1 MRAIAVIP
9 TYNERE
15 SLPRLVEQIRSL
27 AAPVDMLI
35 VDDNSP
41 DGTGQV
47 AEELAAAGGN
57 RMLVLHREKKE
68 GLGRAYL
75 AGFRQALDLGYEVIL
90 QMDADL
96 SHDPAYILGFLD
108 RIQNCD
114 LVLGSRYIGGIRVV
128 NWDFKRLLLSK
139 TATKYV
145 QNVTGMRFSDTTGGF
160 KCWRAS
166 ALRQVGLEGVFS
178 NGYLEVAKLIREDY
192 FAGGSDTALLVNA
205 ICLIRK
211 VYERFLPL
219 SPIALGFSIYNAKGI
234 WLAAGRNS
242 SDNKSERWPNQ
253 HIELGGFYAQDVLTG
268 GRLLAKNICDRL
280 WQVFHRERCEVF
292 DDQGAFIRPR

>member
-27 AAPVDMLI
+27 AVPVDMLI

-57 RMLVLHREKKE
+57 RLPVLHREKKE

-75 AGFRQALDLGYEVIL
+75 AGFRQALDLSYELIL

-96 SHDPAYILGFLD
+96 SHDPAFISGFMD
-108 RIQNCD
+108 RIQDCD

-139 TATKYV
+139 AATKYV
-145 QNVTGMRFSDTTGGF
+145 QIVTGMRFSDTTGGF

-166 ALRQVGLEGVFS
+166 ALRQVDLEGVFS
-178 NGYLEVAKLIREDY
+178 NGYLFQIEMTYRAFRRGLRIAEIPII
-192 FAGGSDTALLVNA
+192 F
-205 ICLIRK
+205 
-211 VYERFLPL
+211 YERNLGR
-219 SPIALGFSIYNAKGI
+219 SKMDWKIIWEALWG
-234 WLAAGRNS
+234 
-242 SDNKSERWPNQ
+242 
-253 HIELGGFYAQDVLTG
+253 VL
-268 GRLLAKNICDRL
+268 RVR
-280 WQVFHRERCEVF
+280 
-292 DDQGAFIRPR
+292 IRG

>member
-27 AAPVDMLI
+27 AVPVDMLI

-57 RMLVLHREKKE
+57 RLLVLHREKKE

-75 AGFRQALDLGYEVIL
+75 AGFRQALELGYEIIL

-96 SHDPAYILGFLD
+96 SHDPAFISGFVD
-108 RIQNCD
+108 RIQDCD

-139 TATKYV
+139 AATKYV
-145 QNVTGMRFSDTTGGF
+145 QIVTGMRFSDTTGGF

-166 ALRQVGLEGVFS
+166 ALRQVDLQGVFS
-178 NGYLEVAKLIREDY
+178 NGYLFQIEMTYRAFRRGLRISEIPII
-192 FAGGSDTALLVNA
+192 F
-205 ICLIRK
+205 
-211 VYERFLPL
+211 YERNLGR
-219 SPIALGFSIYNAKGI
+219 SKMDWKIIWEALWG
-234 WLAAGRNS
+234 
-242 SDNKSERWPNQ
+242 
-253 HIELGGFYAQDVLTG
+253 VL
-268 GRLLAKNICDRL
+268 RVR
-280 WQVFHRERCEVF
+280 
-292 DDQGAFIRPR
+292 IRG

>member
-27 AAPVDMLI
+27 AVPVDMLI

-57 RMLVLHREKKE
+57 RLLVLHREKKE

-75 AGFRQALDLGYEVIL
+75 AGFRQALELGYEIIL

-96 SHDPAYILGFLD
+96 SHDPAFISGFMD
-108 RIQNCD
+108 RIQDCD

-139 TATKYV
+139 AATKYV
-145 QNVTGMRFSDTTGGF
+145 QIVTGMRFSDTTGGF

-178 NGYLEVAKLIREDY
+178 NGYLFQIEMTYRAFRRGLRIAEIPII
-192 FAGGSDTALLVNA
+192 F
-205 ICLIRK
+205 
-211 VYERFLPL
+211 YERNLGR
-219 SPIALGFSIYNAKGI
+219 SKMDWKIIWEALWG
-234 WLAAGRNS
+234 
-242 SDNKSERWPNQ
+242 
-253 HIELGGFYAQDVLTG
+253 VL
-268 GRLLAKNICDRL
+268 RVR
-280 WQVFHRERCEVF
+280 
-292 DDQGAFIRPR
+292 IRG